1 MHKITKVLLG
11 TVAPAALLAGVMTGS
26 PASAATDHRA
36 CVTKGEYQLVQP
48 GMSTSRV
55 KGILDGTGTLLTDR
69 TYGYYEGDWVWDDW
83 EGDYVWDDYAYYL
96 ESKDSVRAYKKCTS
110 WGGGGRVGINFANY
124 DTDGYYL
131 ASGRAVWEK
140 VPNHAQAEADWI
152 DAIYDELENGDYL
165 SSSLAADSPSG
176 NDDSKKVP
184 QAPDGRRPAKPTEPP
199 AGEEFKH

>member
-1 MHKITKVLLG
+1 MRKLIIGLLAVLTAAG
-11 TVAPAALLAGVMTGS
+11 TTLAAAPAE
-26 PASAATDHRA
+26 AATDRRA
-36 CVTKGEYQLVQP
+36 CVTRTEYQAVHP
-48 GMSTSRV
+48 GMSSTRV

-69 TYGYYEGDWVWDDW
+69 VYGYYVGDWNWSDELGDYYWDDF
-83 EGDYVWDDYAYYL
+83 AYYF
-96 ESKDSVRAYKKCTS
+96 ESKDSVRAYKKCTA